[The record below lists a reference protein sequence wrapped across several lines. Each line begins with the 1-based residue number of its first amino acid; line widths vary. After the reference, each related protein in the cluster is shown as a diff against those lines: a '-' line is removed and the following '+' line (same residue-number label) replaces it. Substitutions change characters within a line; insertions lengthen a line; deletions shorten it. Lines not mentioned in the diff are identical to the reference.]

1 MKSIF
6 TFLFYCLGVTIV
18 FSQGVSLPY
27 NSGFDS
33 APEKAGWQQYRTKF
47 LSTYN
52 WSYSGGAFSGTTCVS
67 HDYNVGGNATD
78 TVIDWF
84 ISPPLNLTTT
94 SKLSLKVKTGG
105 FSTPTP
111 DNFEILYGTDKQ
123 DPSAGNFT
131 VIANLSYM
139 LPQYQWRD
147 TTINIPFVSDSG
159 YIALKYKTI
168 GAAWSTYAFDNI
180 SIIADPVSVKENNSQ
195 KNKTTYFPNPFS
207 TQTII
212 QTDIILKDAILTV
225 YDAQGQQVKQ
235 LVNITGQKV
244 VFDRANLSSGLYFF
258 KLTEYNRS
266 IAIEKLVISD

>member
-6 TFLFYCLGVTIV
+6 TFLFYCFSITIV

-33 APEKAGWQQYRTKF
+33 APEKAGWQQYRTGF
-47 LSTYN
+47 LSTYS
-52 WSYSGGAFSGTTCVS
+52 WGYSAGASSGTTCVS
-67 HDYNVGGNATD
+67 HDYNVGGNSGD
-78 TVIDWF
+78 IVIDWYV
-84 ISPPLNLTTT
+84 SPPLNLTTT

-123 DPSAGNFT
+123 NPATGNFT

-139 LPQYQWRD
+139 LPQNQWRD

-180 SIIADPVSVKENNSQ
+180 SISADPVSIYESNSK
-195 KNKTTYFPNPFS
+195 KNGTTCFPNPFS
-207 TQTII
+207 AQTII
-212 QTDIILKDAILTV
+212 QTDKVLTDATFTV
-225 YDAQGQQVKQ
+225 YNTQGQQVKQ
-235 LVNITGQKV
+235 LINISGQRII
-244 VFDRANLSSGLYFF
+244 FDRGNLSKGLYFYR
-258 KLTEYNRS
+258 LTEDNTS
-266 IAIEKLVISD
+266 ISTEKLVIFD